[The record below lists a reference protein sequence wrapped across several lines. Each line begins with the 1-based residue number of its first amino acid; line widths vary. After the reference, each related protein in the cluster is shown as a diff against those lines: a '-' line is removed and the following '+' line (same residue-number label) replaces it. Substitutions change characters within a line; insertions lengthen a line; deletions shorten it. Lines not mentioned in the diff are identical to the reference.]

1 MPLIAPPTLR
11 LTEENAGRYKIGV
24 IALDNPRA
32 LNAVDAAM
40 FNALEAQLLC
50 WRRRDDIACVVL
62 HADSG
67 KAFCAGG
74 DVKALVLALERERN
88 IAVATEY
95 FTCEY
100 LVDYL
105 IHIYDKPVLCWADG
119 ITMGGGVGLMNG
131 ASHRVVTER
140 TTMAMPEI
148 GIGLYPDVGATY
160 FFNRLPAGIGLLL
173 ALTGARFSGHDA
185 VAIGMADILIRAE
198 NKSQVLSGLAGLPWT
213 TTTAHNRE
221 LLTEYLSSESDWA
234 VDSALL
240 KQRETIAQLTKPT
253 TIEEIDSAFRAW
265 SGSDQ
270 WMRNAVHGYLGGS
283 PTSAKAIVR
292 QIRSGKELSLKAA
305 FLREWDMSLNFCVRS
320 DFREG
325 VRARLIDKD
334 QRPRWNPAVLKD
346 VADGVIEGLFSK
358 QHGQVNLL
366 EEKLAELE
374 PTSSN
379 Q

>member
-1 MPLIAPPTLR
+1 MPATAPATLR
-11 LTEENAGRYKIGV
+11 VTEENAGRYKIGV
-24 IALDNPRA
+24 IALDNRRA

-40 FNALEAQLLC
+40 FNAMEAQLLG

-74 DVKALVLALERERN
+74 DVKALVLALARERS
-88 IAVATEY
+88 IGVASQY

-100 LVDYL
+100 FVDYL

-160 FFNRLPAGIGLLL
+160 FFNRLPVGIGLLL

-185 VAIGMADILIRAE
+185 VAIGMADIFIRAE
-198 NKSQVLSGLAGLPWT
+198 NKSQVLSGLADLTWT
-213 TTTAHNRE
+213 ATAGQNRE
-221 LLTEYLSSESDWA
+221 LLTEYLSAQSDRA
-234 VDSALL
+234 GDSVLL
-240 KQRETIAQLTKPT
+240 KQRETIAQLKNPT

-265 SGSDQ
+265 TGSDD
-270 WMRNAVHGYLGGS
+270 WMKNAVHGYLSGS

-292 QIRSGKELSLKAA
+292 QIRSGKDLSLKAA

-334 QRPRWNPAVLKD
+334 QRPRWNPALLED
-346 VADGVIEGLFSK
+346 VPDSVIEGLFSK

-366 EEKLAELE
+366 EEKLAALE
-374 PTSSN
+374 PTTPN